1 MRSCFGSFIMAAT
14 AAFAA
19 ADMALA
25 VVELATMRERWVLKI
40 QSAQLSIYKIRK
52 RLQTRSH
59 GLHAAVMLFPCVGN
73 KHQKQ

>member
-40 QSAQLSIYKIRK
+40 QS
-52 RLQTRSH
+52 RSE
-59 GLHAAVMLFPCVGN
+59 LVS
-73 KHQKQ
+73 

>member
-19 ADMALA
+19 AHMALA

-40 QSAQLSIYKIRK
+40 QSRRELVS
-52 RLQTRSH
+52 
-59 GLHAAVMLFPCVGN
+59 
-73 KHQKQ
+73 

>member
-25 VVELATMRERWVLKI
+25 VVEQGAVKI
-40 QSAQLSIYKIRK
+40 ASQPNPA
-52 RLQTRSH
+52 
-59 GLHAAVMLFPCVGN
+59 N
-73 KHQKQ
+73 

>member
-40 QSAQLSIYKIRK
+40 QSRK
-52 RLQTRSH
+52 ELQTRSH